1 MTLKMLS
8 GGKSELEIKRLNLG
22 SQDDQLMYSTGK
34 EGLVNKGMAVGTE
47 QCVGGQRETGC
58 EGSGAVRRL
67 ERGSGTKQ
75 DLKCRRRNL
84 D

>member
-47 QCVGGQRETGC
+47 HCVGDRGRL
-58 EGSGAVRRL
+58 AVKGV
-67 ERGSGTKQ
+67 EQ
-75 DLKCRRRNL
+75 
-84 D
+84 